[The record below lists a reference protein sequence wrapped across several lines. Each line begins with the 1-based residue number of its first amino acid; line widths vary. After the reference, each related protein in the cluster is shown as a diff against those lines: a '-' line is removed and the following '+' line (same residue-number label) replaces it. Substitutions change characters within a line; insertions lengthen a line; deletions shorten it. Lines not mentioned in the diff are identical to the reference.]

1 MMLRHKTAKQM
12 CGWPSL
18 GRGRGAATREGAAGG
33 APGSVACLDLMV
45 IPQLRAFTTVG
56 GILG

>member
-1 MMLRHKTAKQM
+1 MLRHKTAKQM
-12 CGWPSL
+12 CGWPGL
-18 GRGRGAATREGAAGG
+18 GPGGGVGPKELAAGG
-33 APGSVACLDLMV
+33 AYGSVACLDLMV